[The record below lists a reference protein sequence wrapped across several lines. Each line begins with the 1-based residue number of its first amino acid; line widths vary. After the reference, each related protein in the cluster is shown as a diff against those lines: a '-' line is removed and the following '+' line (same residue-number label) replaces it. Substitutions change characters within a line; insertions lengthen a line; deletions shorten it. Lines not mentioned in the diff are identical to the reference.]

1 MPSNTDPSHD
11 AKEENTDSNRDLS
24 PTALKR
30 IHTKEEKEKADE
42 PKAEPS
48 VADEFGLPPRPA
60 RRREYSLNE
69 LDSPEEIRK
78 QVIEETGGELKQPP
92 KDAGHDGASDSKEAA
107 SKNVEQTEDKSSE
120 KFTTPRQSAED
131 GARLEKQRTA
141 SSPSSARSRS
151 GSSPNA
157 RHKKQPSVNT
167 VSEFSHQQ
175 MVLPEKIEEDEV
187 EEEKWQEMPAFA
199 THRIYDDWGKVLAK
213 EYDEA
218 EDETVAYGTLG
229 GAGKGYT
236 RVQMDEDAQSAT
248 SMDDNTA
255 YLFKD
260 QYARNMLDD
269 DDEEGRDLVSQMQ
282 TTKELLTE
290 GQRIAYVGVVR
301 LAIAAL
307 ERDLSELERTKNT
320 KKVMDF
326 ATEALQKW
334 GQKVMLRLY
343 THMEID
349 AKEQIMVEQLAEH
362 GVLPSDLTPALMAN
376 ARVKNPNANPE
387 GGSQASSSRP
397 SIASPRPTSVA
408 EKRLSSAPPSKPS
421 TPAPPSPVDPPT
433 PSGVETPPPAYEQHT
448 ADELTIQDPAE
459 LDDAKNIDIDIRW
472 SVLCDLFLLLI
483 ADSTYDSRS
492 RTLLEKVASAL
503 SVEWQE
509 LCRFEK
515 RVTDALEMQ
524 EQAEKENWNED
535 DHLEA
540 RKKQARNKRLAV
552 MGLCTVGGGLV
563 IGLSAGLLA
572 PVIGAGLAA
581 GFTAI
586 GVSGT
591 STFLGGTGAAALI
604 GTGGTLLGTK
614 VGFSTS
620 SRRTGAVGTFEYKPL
635 FNNKRTNLIVTVAG
649 WMTGKVDD
657 VRLPFSTVDPIMGD
671 IYSVNWEPEMLQSTG
686 QTIQILGTEA
696 LTQTIQQILGAT
708 VLSTLMAGLST
719 PLILT
724 KISYLIDNPWTTALA
739 RGDAAGL
746 ILADSIIDRNLG
758 MRPITLVG
766 FSLGSRVIYACLK
779 ELSRRGAVGLIQ
791 NVYMF
796 GSPVVAKKD
805 DYIRCR
811 SVVSGRFVNGYA
823 TNDWIL
829 GYLFR
834 ATSGG
839 VMRIA
844 GLASVDVPGIE
855 NIDVT
860 EDVPGHMAYRG
871 MMPTL
876 LDKVGWEM
884 ESLEYTEIED
894 PDPDNHEKRQRE
906 LLDEIE
912 EARRQLEQQP
922 EKKGFKSFFSRKKA
936 TQKKSWETYD
946 ERSQKVLEGDDKESE
961 KHRME
966 NANVMFDV
974 DAIRKEALSLAL
986 QNPGDVEEIKKHLT
1000 VKEIEST
1007 LPALKV
1013 TLPQDRK
1020 SNGAGPSSA
1029 SSDDASRPELR
1040 QTKTHDGRTN
1050 AAANKRYVSSPL
1062 PNGSHLSEQELRSPT
1077 SAGGEGEISMS
1088 FEGDRRPSPSQ
1099 SSDSG
1104 WPDAPK
1110 TARFGASTS
1119 DLTASSASGSRPPLR
1134 SINTTP
1140 VHSKDNPNHNP
1151 WSAEDADDPSFGKE
1165 AEMKMDFE

>member
-1 MPSNTDPSHD
+1 MPGDTATSHEAHDRDSGADNGD
-11 AKEENTDSNRDLS
+11 AS
-24 PTALKR
+24 PKVLERVHTTQLEKR
-30 IHTKEEKEKADE
+30 KVDE
-42 PKAEPS
+42 PKPEPAA
-48 VADEFGLPPRPA
+48 ADEFGLAPRPP

-69 LDSPEEIRK
+69 QDCPGEIRK
-78 QVIEETGGELKQPP
+78 QVVEETEGEV
-92 KDAGHDGASDSKEAA
+92 KEAERTEGHVEA
-107 SKNVEQTEDKSSE
+107 SQSKDDAREHTETAQSRQNEHSR
-120 KFTTPRQSAED
+120 TPRQSTDNGAPAE
-131 GARLEKQRTA
+131 RHRA
-141 SSPSSARSRS
+141 SSSPVSIRSLSAT
-151 GSSPNA
+151 SPNA
-157 RHKKQPSVNT
+157 KHKQQPAANT

-175 MVLPEKIEEDEV
+175 TVMPEKIEEKDDE
-187 EEEKWQEMPAFA
+187 EDQWQEMPAYA
-199 THRIYDDWGKVLAK
+199 THRIYDDWGKVVAK
-213 EYDEA
+213 EFDEA
-218 EDETVAYGTLG
+218 EDQTVAYATLG

-269 DDEEGRDLVSQMQ
+269 DDEEGRDVLSQMQ

-301 LAIAAL
+301 LAVAAM
-307 ERDLSELERTKNT
+307 EKDMSELERTKNT
-320 KKVMDF
+320 RKAMDF

-376 ARVKNPNANPE
+376 ARVKNPNASAE
-387 GGSQASSSRP
+387 SSSQASSARP
-397 SIASPRPTSVA
+397 SLASPRPTSVA

-421 TPAPPSPVDPPT
+421 TPAPPSDPPT
-433 PSGVETPPPAYEQHT
+433 PSGIETPPPAYEQHT
-448 ADELTIQDPAE
+448 ADELTIQNPDE
-459 LDDAKNIDIDIRW
+459 LEGAKNIDIDIRW

-483 ADSTYDSRS
+483 ADSTYDARS
-492 RTLLEKVASAL
+492 RTLLERVGSAL

-509 LCRFEK
+509 VCRFEK

-535 DHLEA
+535 EHLEA

-591 STFLGGTGAAALI
+591 GTFLGGTGAAALI
-604 GTGGTLLGTK
+604 GTGGTLIGSKIGLT
-614 VGFSTS
+614 TS
-620 SRRTGAVGTFEYKPL
+620 DRRTGAVKTYEYKPL

-657 VRLPFSTVDPIMGD
+657 VRLPFSTINPVMGD
-671 IYSVNWEPEMLQSTG
+671 IYAVNWEPEMLQSTG

-719 PLILT
+719 PIVLA
-724 KISYLIDNPWTTALA
+724 KISYLIDNPWTTALS
-739 RGDAAGL
+739 RGDATGL

-766 FSLGSRVIYACLK
+766 FSLGSRVIYSCLK
-779 ELSRRGAVGLIQ
+779 ELSRRGAVGLVQ

-805 DYIRCR
+805 EYIRAR

-839 VMRIA
+839 IMRIA
-844 GLASVDVPGIE
+844 GLSGVNVPGIE

-876 LDKVGWEM
+876 LDKVGWEV

-894 PDPDNHEKRQRE
+894 PDPENHKKRQRE

-912 EARRQLEQQP
+912 EARKKLDEQP
-922 EKKGFKSFFSRKKA
+922 EKKGFKAFFSRKKA
-936 TQKKSWETYD
+936 TQKKDWETYD

-961 KHRME
+961 KHAEE

-974 DAIRKEALSLAL
+974 DAIRREALSLAL

-1000 VKEIEST
+1000 VKEIHST
-1007 LPALKV
+1007 LPALRV
-1013 TLPQDRK
+1013 TLPQDNNK
-1020 SNGAGPSSA
+1020 ANGAGC
-1029 SSDDASRPELR
+1029 SSDDSSRAEFR
-1040 QTKTHDGRTN
+1040 HTKTRGGRT
-1050 AAANKRYVSSPL
+1050 APMRHVSAPL
-1062 PNGSHLSEQELRSPT
+1062 SNGSHVNEHELRSP
-1077 SAGGEGEISMS
+1077 AGDEDISLS
-1088 FEGDRRPSPSQ
+1088 FEGDGRKASPSQ
-1099 SSDSG
+1099 ASEYG
-1104 WPDAPK
+1104 WDAAKP
-1110 TARFGASTS
+1110 ARFGSSAT
-1119 DLTASSASGSRPPLR
+1119 DLTSPSGSRPPLR

-1140 VHSKDNPNHNP
+1140 VHGNGKGQTMSPDHNP
-1151 WSAEDADDPSFGKE
+1151 WSAEDADDPHFGKE
-1165 AEMKMDFE
+1165 AGEVKMDFE